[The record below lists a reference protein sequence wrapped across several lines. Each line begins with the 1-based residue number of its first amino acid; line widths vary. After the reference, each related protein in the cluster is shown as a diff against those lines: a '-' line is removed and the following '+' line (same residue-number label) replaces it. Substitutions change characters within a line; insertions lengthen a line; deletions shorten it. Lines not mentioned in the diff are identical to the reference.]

1 MENKDKVIVANQQD
15 ITKGKS
21 YLTNVV
27 DCYDAVTQSVD
38 KGRLTDIIYLD
49 LCEVFDAV
57 LHDILVTKLEK
68 SGFDGWTICWIRNW
82 MAALR
87 EF

>member
-49 LCEVFDAV
+49 LCKAFDAV
-57 LHDILVTKLEK
+57 LPDILITKLEK
-68 SGFDGWTICWIRNW
+68 RWV
-82 MAALR
+82 
-87 EF
+87 